1 MERVICLLRD
11 YQNAPEGEC
20 KEQLKKEYQREVIGW
35 NRDYLLWMNDAWF
48 QIPDGCTGWLV

>member
-35 NRDYLLWMNDAWF
+35 NRDDLLWMNDAWLHWMVGLMERV
-48 QIPDGCTGWLV
+48 Q